1 MTTPSQP
8 DEERR
13 LPRLGIT
20 TKHLERWLTTTPPL
34 NPQQLQQLRQQLGM
48 TQLGLARVLGVSE
61 SAVSLWEAGKRRPR
75 GPAHRLLTL
84 LAELARQG

>member
-8 DEERR
+8 DGERR

-20 TKHLERWLTTTPPL
+20 TKQLERWLTTTTPL
-34 NPQQLQQLRQQLGM
+34 NAQQLLQLRRQLGM

-84 LAELARQG
+84 LAELATQR

>member
-1 MTTPSQP
+1 MTHHPQP
-8 DEERR
+8 DEGRR

-20 TKHLERWLTTTPPL
+20 PTELERWLTGTPAL
-34 NPQQLQQLRQQLGM
+34 TARQLQDLRQQLGL

-61 SAVSLWEAGKRRPR
+61 SAVSLWEAGKRKPR

-84 LAELARQG
+84 LAELATQV